1 MIKSYY
7 GLYLGFI
14 NTKISYNSLGHVNLA
29 DGYTVCISTKARM
42 LFCCST

>member
-14 NTKISYNSLGHVNLA
+14 NTKKSYNSLGHVNLA